1 MQLTSAAFRPN
12 DRIPDRYARDGGDE
26 SPPLKWSD
34 LPPDTKALSLLVED
48 PDAPNGSFT
57 HWLLWNIP
65 VTREGLD
72 ENVEHRGWFSD
83 EARQGNND
91 FDEEGWSGPR
101 PPKGET
107 HRYVFHLYAL
117 DEPLEVKDGATRRE
131 VESAMKGH
139 VLDEATL
146 IGKYSR

>member
-1 MQLTSAAFRPN
+1 MQITSDAFQPN
-12 DRIPDRYARDGGDE
+12 QRIPDEYAREGEDK
-26 SPPLKWSD
+26 SPPLTWSD
-34 LPPDTKALSLLVED
+34 LPKETKALSLLVED

-65 VTREGLD
+65 VTRERLD
-72 ENVEHRGWFSD
+72 EDVQHRGWFAD
-83 EARQGNND
+83 EARQGDND
-91 FDEEGWSGPR
+91 FDERGWSGPR
-101 PPKGET
+101 PPKGEE

-117 DEPLEVKDGATRRE
+117 DEPLDLEDGATREELER
-131 VESAMKGH
+131 AMKGH